1 MSPENIGDN
10 GERAA
15 RSLNSEQV
23 RQIRMARGL
32 SSEEVAE
39 LSNATLRKVLR
50 RLEYPDLAWQRE
62 AYRLLQSRNEQGVVP
77 PEALPRAL
85 RQLDSARVRSL
96 PQTQVAGIPTGAQVT
111 PSSMVAETAGLDPG
125 HAGWKSLGPGN
136 IGGRTRSIV
145 IHPEAPDLMWAGSV
159 GGGIWRTEDGGA
171 SWQPVDDLM
180 ANLAVS
186 CLVMDPTDPNRLY
199 AGTGEG
205 FSNLDAI
212 QGAGI
217 FHTTDGEKWAQL
229 SATAGDDY
237 RKVNRLAISADGQ
250 VLLAASIS
258 ADSQAPQ
265 PGLRSGIRRSTDP
278 DHLSWVLVLEGLFA
292 DVDFHPT
299 DSDLAVA
306 GSLRDGQAY
315 FSTNGGASWAPA
327 WHDEPWNGRVELTYA
342 AADPSI
348 VYASVQGTSGE
359 IWRSTDGGQT
369 YSQRAS
375 LNTQGESANYL
386 GQQGWYDN
394 TIWAGDPTNPDL
406 VIVGGV
412 DLWRSTDGGDT
423 LVPISDWRASPQSA
437 HADHH
442 CIVAHPQFDG
452 NGQKTVFFGN
462 DGGIYRTDDVRTV
475 GGGPGRADGWVELI
489 NTFTV
494 TQFYSGAGNVQSGVI
509 IGGAQ
514 DNGTLRFSPQDG
526 TESWTEM
533 FGGDGGYCA
542 ADPADPNYFYG
553 EYVYLN
559 LHRSTDGGQSAEFIS
574 GNFWNGHDWAWK
586 LPPFRIPDAKNQK
599 ALFIAPFVLDPNEP
613 NRILAG
619 GLSLWRTNDAK
630 TPNSDT
636 RGPAWSSIKGPAGTY
651 ISAIAVAQGN
661 ADLIWVGHE
670 NGDVYRTQ
678 TGTRTNPLWE
688 KMDGKGPNPL
698 PDRNGTAFVTRIT
711 IDSTDTDRVYVTFA
725 GYERGNVWRTT
736 NGGQSWSNIGNALP
750 KAPVHCLTIHP
761 RRSSFLYLGTEVG
774 IFASEDGG
782 TTWSPT
788 NEGPT
793 NCSVDDLFWMDRA
806 LVCATHGRGMFQI
819 DLSGV

>member
-1 MSPENIGDN
+1 
-10 GERAA
+10 
-15 RSLNSEQV
+15 
-23 RQIRMARGL
+23 
-32 SSEEVAE
+32 
-39 LSNATLRKVLR
+39 
-50 RLEYPDLAWQRE
+50 
-62 AYRLLQSRNEQGVVP
+62 
-77 PEALPRAL
+77 
-85 RQLDSARVRSL
+85 
-96 PQTQVAGIPTGAQVT
+96 
-111 PSSMVAETAGLDPG
+111 
-125 HAGWKSLGPGN
+125 
-136 IGGRTRSIV
+136 
-145 IHPEAPDLMWAGSV
+145 MWAGSV
-159 GGGIWRTEDGGA
+159 GGGVWRTEDGGA

-180 ANLAVS
+180 ANLAVC
-186 CLVMDPTDPNRLY
+186 CLVMDPTNPNVLY

-205 FSNLDAI
+205 FANVDAI
-212 QGAGI
+212 RGAGI
-217 FHTTDGEKWAQL
+217 FRTADGETWAQL
-229 SATAGDDY
+229 PATAGDDY
-237 RKVNRLAISADGQ
+237 RKVNRLAISADGR
-250 VLLAASIS
+250 VLLAAAIS
-258 ADSQAPQ
+258 AESPGPQ
-265 PGLRSGIRRSTDP
+265 LALPSGLRRSADP
-278 DHLSWVLVLEGLFA
+278 DHLTWNLVLEGFFA
-292 DVDFHPT
+292 DVDFHPR
-299 DSDLAVA
+299 DNKLAVA

-315 FSTNGGASWAPA
+315 FSTDGGASWDPA
-327 WHDEPWNGRVELTYA
+327 SHDEPWNGRVELTYT

-348 VYASVQGTSGE
+348 VYASVQGISGE

-369 YSQRAS
+369 YTRRAS
-375 LNTQGESANYL
+375 LNAQGEPANYL

-406 VIVGGV
+406 IIVGGV

-423 LVPISDWRASPQSA
+423 LVPISDWRTSPQSA

-442 CIVAHPQFDG
+442 CIVAHPRYDG

-462 DGGIYRTDDVRTV
+462 DGGIYRADDVSTV
-475 GGGPGRADGWVELI
+475 GGGPKRADGWVELI

-494 TQFYSGAGNVQSGVI
+494 TQFFSGAGNVESGVI

-514 DNGTLRFSPQDG
+514 DNGTLRFSPADG

-533 FGGDGGYCA
+533 FGGDGGFCA
-542 ADPADPNYFYG
+542 ADPTDPNYFYG
-553 EYVYLN
+553 EYVRLN
-559 LHRSTDGGQSAEFIS
+559 IHRSTDGGRSADYIS
-574 GNFWNGHDWAWK
+574 GNFWNGFDWVWK
-586 LPPFRIPDAKNQK
+586 LPPYRIPDAKNQQ

-630 TPNSDT
+630 TPNTNT
-636 RGPAWSSIKGPAGTY
+636 RGPAWSSIKSPAGKF

-661 ADLIWVGHE
+661 ADLIWVGHA

-698 PDRNGTAFVTRIT
+698 PDRNGTAFVARIT
-711 IDSTDTDRVYVTFA
+711 IDPRDTDRVYVTFA

-736 NGGQSWSNIGNALP
+736 NGGQTWSNIGNALP
-750 KAPVHCLTIHP
+750 KAPVRCLTIHP

-793 NCSVDDLFWMDRA
+793 NCSVDDLFWMDQT